1 MPTAT
6 PMQRFVDDEL
16 ARAPELIARTLAG
29 TQQLL
34 RDPAGLASNERALQ
48 LELAET
54 LRRHAAGFEAAF
66 ASALREGV
74 ADEIASAGRPAG
86 GGDALD
92 ALELMDEARVEADI
106 AISRA
111 TQLIDTTAEW
121 ELRELQTF
129 TSTLAGQSHVS
140 AESNPLRPLA
150 YAGALWQATGSVS
163 ADTARRAL
171 LLRTAAGVLAGLLK
185 NAWAAA
191 CTRLESQG
199 IEPGVYRTVLLTPA
213 LPSGR
218 AAAFDIT
225 QPGGLDGLLASV
237 PLGGSQEMDAD
248 AHTAL
253 QLAGGGRRDRQVVEL
268 MSRLFARIQADREVP
283 AALRAI
289 LSRLQLPAL
298 RIALRDPGLLGAH
311 DHPVWLLMDRIAALG
326 AAWPQPGDPRA
337 AALLALCDREAE
349 AFAQVDAPDAAMF
362 RRALGRLGDWVGAQ
376 LDSQRRAAQPAIE
389 ALERS
394 ERRDTLE
401 HGLSQRLAEQM
412 AAVRT
417 SPAVRRF
424 VTGTWARVLAEAM
437 QRDGE
442 RAESTQRLLKTVDEI
457 LWSVQIPDHPQSR
470 QRLLALLPG
479 LLQRLRE
486 GMALIALPEAGQR
499 AVLDE
504 LMAIHTEA
512 LRPGARATAAALT
525 PEQIVQRLRDEVI
538 AEAPAPRPFADSLL
552 DLSSIDTVPADVLPP
567 DDAGVTSP
575 APAHLDA
582 WRPGDWRRL
591 YLRGRWSRV
600 QLLWRSERGGYL
612 LFAGEVPGRTHSVT
626 RRALERLHAAGLVQP
641 LAQSSLVQR
650 AVDAMQ
656 HELSLAG

>member
-1 MPTAT
+1 MPNAT
-6 PMQRFVDDEL
+6 PMLRFVDDEL
-16 ARAPELIARTLAG
+16 ARTPELVARMLAG

-34 RDPAGLASNERALQ
+34 RDPTGLASGERATQ
-48 LELAET
+48 LELAEA
-54 LRRHAAGFEAAF
+54 LRRHAAGFEGVFGA
-66 ASALREGV
+66 ALRQGV
-74 ADEIASAGRPAG
+74 ADEIARVDRAAGSG
-86 GGDALD
+86 E

-129 TSTLAGQSHVS
+129 TSTLAGQAHVS

-150 YAGALWQATGSVS
+150 YASALWQATGSVS
-163 ADTARRAL
+163 PDAARRAL

-191 CTRLESQG
+191 CTRLEAQG

-218 AAAFDIT
+218 AASFDIT
-225 QPGGLDGLLASV
+225 QPGGLDGLLAGL
-237 PLGGSQEMDAD
+237 PQAGGQDIDAD
-248 AHTAL
+248 AQTAL
-253 QLAGGGRRDRQVVEL
+253 ALAGGGRRDRQVVEL

-311 DHPVWLLMDRIAALG
+311 DHPVWVLMDRIAALG

-337 AALLALCDREAE
+337 GALLALCDREAE
-349 AFAQVDAPDAAMF
+349 AFAQADAPDAAMF
-362 RRALGRLGDWVGAQ
+362 RRALGRLGEWAAAQ
-376 LDSQRRAAQPAIE
+376 LDSQRRTAQPAIE

-394 ERRDTLE
+394 ERRDLLE
-401 HGLSQRLAEQM
+401 HGLSQRLTEQM

-424 VTGTWARVLAEAM
+424 VTGTWARVLAQAM
-437 QRDGE
+437 QDDGE
-442 RAESTQRLLKTVDEI
+442 HAESTQRLLKTVDDL
-457 LWSVQIPDHPQSR
+457 LWSVQIPDHAQSR

-486 GMALIALPEAGQR
+486 GMALIAWPEADQR

-512 LRPGARATAAALT
+512 LRPGARAPGVALT

-567 DDAGVTSP
+567 QEHGVDT
-575 APAHLDA
+575 APRLDA

-600 QLLWRSERGGYL
+600 QLLWRSERGAYL
-612 LFAGEVPGRTHSVT
+612 LFAGEAPGRTQSVT
-626 RRALERLHAAGLVQP
+626 QRALERLNAAGLLQP

-656 HELSLAG
+656 HELSLPG